1 MLPGLIVWKNKQLL
15 YTVSTE
21 VVVDCPMKFRS
32 EEHYYYEDNLFC
44 QLIYLPFASHKRFKQ
59 NSSGLASSLSHHYL
73 CLCSLFIH
81 KISILI
87 QNMMK
92 ICKACNKPFSLLISQ
107 FHTSEEIVET
117 ILHFITNIN
126 IYKHFRKISPMFC
139 KILAFCFYSVDIRW
153 IIKAAGSWLGVT
165 STITHK

>member
-1 MLPGLIVWKNKQLL
+1 MPNANCCSCCQVSLSGRTSSCSTQSALRSWWTAPWSSGQKSIMKIIYFVIWFINLLLPIKGLKTKQLGPSIPG
-15 YTVSTE
+15 T
-21 VVVDCPMKFRS
+21 
-32 EEHYYYEDNLFC
+32 
-44 QLIYLPFASHKRFKQ
+44 
-59 NSSGLASSLSHHYL
+59 SSLSHHYL

-92 ICKACNKPFSLLISQ
+92 ICKACNKPFSHLISQ

-126 IYKHFRKISPMFC
+126 IYKHFREIY
-139 KILAFCFYSVDIRW
+139 LQCFVKY
-153 IIKAAGSWLGVT
+153 
-165 STITHK
+165 

>member
-1 MLPGLIVWKNKQLL
+1 MLIALLLPGLIVWKNKQLL

-32 EEHYYYEDNLFC
+32 EEKN
-44 QLIYLPFASHKRFKQ
+44 IYLSNDLFPFCYLNHKRVKTKQ
-59 NSSGLASSLSHHYL
+59 PRHSLHSISSQARHYL
-73 CLCSLFIH
+73 WHIPCSLFIQ

-92 ICKACNKPFSLLISQ
+92 ICKACNKPFSHLISQ

-126 IYKHFRKISPMFC
+126 IYKHSDISN
-139 KILAFCFYSVDIRW
+139 V
-153 IIKAAGSWLGVT
+153 
-165 STITHK
+165 